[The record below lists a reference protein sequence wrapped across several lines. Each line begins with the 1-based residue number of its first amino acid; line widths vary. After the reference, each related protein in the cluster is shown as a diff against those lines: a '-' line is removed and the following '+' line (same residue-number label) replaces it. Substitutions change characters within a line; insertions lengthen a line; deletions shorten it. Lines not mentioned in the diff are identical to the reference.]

1 MAASWLSCT
10 SLSFSIWPRRDQ
22 ALGLQIMRCEKNW
35 CSRAEHSRTG
45 RTALHILQVRH
56 ALRGLGRATCARR
69 QLLLVG
75 FLVLGACDKTAT
87 TPPET
92 AGSGAGGTGGAGGA
106 SGPGGA
112 AASIDSAFATLAKP
126 ESTSPT
132 TPPPSTTPRVPPVP
146 PPVPPPGPP
155 PIAKQRE
162 VEFRALGQDPS
173 WLLEIDQEWIMFVD
187 DTSQKRIL
195 ARVTEPEHG
204 PGAGGF
210 TFHATSN
217 EGRAIV
223 VIWEGRACEDVAA
236 GGPFENVVTVQVEG
250 VEYRGCGRR
259 ITNTSEPN
267 NR

>member
-1 MAASWLSCT
+1 M
-10 SLSFSIWPRRDQ
+10 Q
-22 ALGLQIMRCEKNW
+22 CERNW
-35 CSRAEHSRTG
+35 SSRAEHSRAG
-45 RTALHILQVRH
+45 RR
-56 ALRGLGRATCARR
+56 ALRGLGRAARARR
-69 QLLLVG
+69 PLLLAA
-75 FLVLGACDKTAT
+75 FLLLAACDKTAT
-87 TPPET
+87 TPPEV
-92 AGSGAGGTGGAGGA
+92 GSGAGSTGGPSGTGGAGG
-106 SGPGGA
+106 PGGA
-112 AASIDSAFATLAKP
+112 SASIDSAFATLAKP
-126 ESTSPT
+126 ETTSG
-132 TPPPSTTPRVPPVP
+132 TPPPSTSPPRV

-155 PIAKQRE
+155 PGPPPIVKQRE

-187 DTSQKRIL
+187 DSSQRRIL
-195 ARVTEPEHG
+195 AHVTEPEHG